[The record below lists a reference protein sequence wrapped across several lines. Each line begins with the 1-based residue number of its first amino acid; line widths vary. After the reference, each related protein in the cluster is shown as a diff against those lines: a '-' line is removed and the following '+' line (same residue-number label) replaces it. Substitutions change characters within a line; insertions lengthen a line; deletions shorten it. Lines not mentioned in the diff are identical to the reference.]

1 MRTRNRLSGLLLI
14 ILLLLSACG
23 GEESV
28 SADNASVS
36 EDLSMAMLTPTAMES
51 PTPTVKPTPTKKPT
65 PTPTPAEKE
74 DSVSAD
80 SVSGNEAVSGNAAVS
95 ENETEAAEKTPEV
108 DLSRL
113 TVFEEHR
120 TMYVTSGIGVNVRKG
135 PSIKFERI
143 GLLNYGTAVEV
154 TAQDADGW
162 YQIVYG
168 DGPAYLS
175 NKLVSDTP
183 PATPTPVPTLTPE
196 QQAAPPAPA
205 PAVPVAAPAGVL
217 MIGDSR
223 CVMMREATGG
233 GGVSWI
239 CENGKEYEWF
249 KATAIP
255 QAEGIIGRGTRV
267 VICLGVNDA
276 DHAYSYSA
284 LINQKAAEWAARGAR
299 TYFVSV
305 NPVGGNPWT
314 SMEDVLNF
322 NAIMIRE
329 LAGVPY
335 IDTCTWLQQTGYM
348 MIDGMHFDNETSIRI
363 FNQIMA
369 NLR

>member
-1 MRTRNRLSGLLLI
+1 MKTRYRLSGLLLI
-14 ILLLLSACG
+14 LLLLLSACG

-28 SADNASVS
+28 PADNDSVS
-36 EDLSMAMLTPTAMES
+36 EDLAAEALVPTAAGS
-51 PTPTVKPTPTKKPT
+51 PTPTPRPTM
-65 PTPTPAEKE
+65 TPTPAPEEEK

-80 SVSGNEAVSGNAAVS
+80 EAVSDNAAVS
-95 ENETEAAEKTPEV
+95 ENEAEPTEKAAEV
-108 DLSRL
+108 DQSRL
-113 TVFEEHR
+113 TLFEEHR
-120 TMYVTSGIGVNVRKG
+120 TMYVTSGDGVNIRKG
-135 PSIKFERI
+135 PSVDFERI
-143 GLLNYGTAVEV
+143 GMLNFGTAIEV
-154 TAQDADGW
+154 TAQDAGGW
-162 YQIVYG
+162 YQFVYG
-168 DGPAYLS
+168 DGVAYLS
-175 NKLVSDTP
+175 DKYVSDTP
-183 PATPTPVPTLTPE
+183 PATPTPVPPTPTLTPE
-196 QQAAPPAPA
+196 QQAAATPTPVPA

-255 QAEGIIGRGTRV
+255 QAEAIIGRGTKV
-267 VICLGVNDA
+267 VINLGVNDA

-284 LINQKAAEWAARGAR
+284 LINQKAAEWAARGAK

-314 SMEDVLNF
+314 SMDDVLNF
-322 NAIMIRE
+322 NSIMIRE